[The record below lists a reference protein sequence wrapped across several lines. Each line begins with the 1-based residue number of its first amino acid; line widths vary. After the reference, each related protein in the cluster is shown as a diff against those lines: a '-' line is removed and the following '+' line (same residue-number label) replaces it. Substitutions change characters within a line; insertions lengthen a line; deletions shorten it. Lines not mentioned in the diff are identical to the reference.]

1 MMLKLRNSEGKLV
14 AKDIL
19 SISMDMSV
27 ERDSTAKDY
36 FLRINPMYV
45 YDEVFHTEEDA
56 EEELSRLAECRN
68 NLEAELR
75 NIPD

>member
-36 FLRINPMYV
+36 FLRINSMYV